1 MCKNKNML
9 GRIYTNIKTFKPLQ
23 FIELHN
29 IDEYVKDNNIPTLLI
44 GKKELIAM
52 GYELS
57 VLNRQIDNNLYWTYT
72 KMEKRNIHETDIN
85 LFYEIVFKKLYRD
98 IKHTNISIYTMK
110 YSILKNII
118 NILSA
123 ENLYK
128 FIYIKKNHI
137 YIYYD
142 NNIVSFS
149 LDEIKYIGI
158 DITKVML
165 LLTKSKNSEIITDD
179 NFIKNEVKPYLKNK
193 EYLTPYLYF
202 ILYDPG

>member
-9 GRIYTNIKTFKPLQ
+9 GRIYTNIKTFKSLQ

-118 NILSA
+118 NILNA

-128 FIYIKKNHI
+128 CIYIKKNHI
-137 YIYYD
+137 YIYYN

-202 ILYDPG
+202 IEKNK

>member
-1 MCKNKNML
+1 ML

-85 LFYEIVFKKLYRD
+85 SFYEIVFKKLYRD

-118 NILSA
+118 NILND
-123 ENLYK
+123 ENVYK
-128 FIYIKKNHI
+128 CIYIKKNHI
-137 YIYYD
+137 YIYY
-142 NNIVSFS
+142 NSNIVGFS
-149 LDEIKYIGI
+149 IDEIKYIGI

-202 ILYDPG
+202 IEKNK

>member
-1 MCKNKNML
+1 ML

-29 IDEYVKDNNIPTLLI
+29 INEYVKDNNIPTLLI

-202 ILYDPG
+202 IEKNK

>member
-1 MCKNKNML
+1 ML
-9 GRIYTNIKTFKPLQ
+9 GRIYTNIKTFKSLQ

-29 IDEYVKDNNIPTLLI
+29 IDEYVKDINIPTLLI

-85 LFYEIVFKKLYRD
+85 SFYEIVFKKIYRD

-110 YSILKNII
+110 YSMLRNII
-118 NILSA
+118 NILNA

-128 FIYIKKNHI
+128 CIYIKKNHI
-137 YIYYD
+137 YIYY
-142 NNIVSFS
+142 NSNIVSFS
-149 LDEIKYIGI
+149 LDEIKYIGV

-165 LLTKSKNSEIITDD
+165 LLTKSKNNEIITDD

-202 ILYDPG
+202 IEKNK

>member
-1 MCKNKNML
+1 ML
-9 GRIYTNIKTFKPLQ
+9 GRIYTNIKSFKAFQ
-23 FIELHN
+23 FINLYK
-29 IDEYVKDNNIPTLLI
+29 IDEYIKNNDIPTLLI
-44 GKKELIAM
+44 GKKELVEK
-52 GYELS
+52 GFTLS

-98 IKHTNISIYTMK
+98 IKHTNISIYTLK

-118 NILSA
+118 NILND
-123 ENLYK
+123 EHLYK
-128 FIYIKKNHI
+128 CIYIKKNHI

-142 NNIVSFS
+142 NNIVGFS

-158 DITKVML
+158 DITKVIL

-202 ILYDPG
+202 VEKNK

>member
-1 MCKNKNML
+1 ML
-9 GRIYTNIKTFKPLQ
+9 GRIYTNIKTFKSLQ

-85 LFYEIVFKKLYRD
+85 SFYEIVFKKIYRD

-128 FIYIKKNHI
+128 CIYIKKNNK

-202 ILYDPG
+202 IEKNK

>member
-1 MCKNKNML
+1 ML
-9 GRIYTNIKTFKPLQ
+9 GRIYTNIKTFKSLQ

-85 LFYEIVFKKLYRD
+85 SFYEIVFKKIYRD

-110 YSILKNII
+110 YSMLRNII
-118 NILSA
+118 NILNA

-128 FIYIKKNHI
+128 CIYIKKNHI
-137 YIYYD
+137 YIYY
-142 NNIVSFS
+142 NSNIVSFS
-149 LDEIKYIGI
+149 LDEIKYIGV

-202 ILYDPG
+202 IEKNK

>member
-1 MCKNKNML
+1 ML

-29 IDEYVKDNNIPTLLI
+29 INEYVKDNNIPTLLI

-85 LFYEIVFKKLYRD
+85 SFYEIVFKKIYRD

-110 YSILKNII
+110 YSMLRNII
-118 NILSA
+118 NILNA

-128 FIYIKKNHI
+128 CIYIKKNHI

>member
-1 MCKNKNML
+1 ML
-9 GRIYTNIKTFKPLQ
+9 GRIYTNIKTFKSLQ

-85 LFYEIVFKKLYRD
+85 SFYEIVFKKIYRD

-118 NILSA
+118 YILND
-123 ENLYK
+123 ENVYK
-128 FIYIKKNHI
+128 CIYIKKNHI
-137 YIYYD
+137 YIYY
-142 NNIVSFS
+142 NSNIVGFS

-158 DITKVML
+158 DITKAML

-202 ILYDPG
+202 IEKNK

>member
-1 MCKNKNML
+1 ML

-29 IDEYVKDNNIPTLLI
+29 INEFVKDNNIPTLLI

-85 LFYEIVFKKLYRD
+85 SFYEIVFKKIYRD

-110 YSILKNII
+110 YSMLRNII
-118 NILSA
+118 NILNA

-128 FIYIKKNHI
+128 CIYIKKSHI

-165 LLTKSKNSEIITDD
+165 LLTKSKNSDIITDD
-179 NFIKNEVKPYLKNK
+179 SFIKNEVKPYLKNK

-202 ILYDPG
+202 IEKNK

>member
-1 MCKNKNML
+1 ML
-9 GRIYTNIKTFKPLQ
+9 GRIYTNIKTFKSLQ

-72 KMEKRNIHETDIN
+72 KMEKRNIHEQDIVEFYN
-85 LFYEIVFKKLYRD
+85 LVFKKLYRD
-98 IKHTNISIYTMK
+98 IRYTNITIYTMK
-110 YSILKNII
+110 YSIFKEIV
-118 NILSA
+118 NILLDNST
-123 ENLYK
+123 YK
-128 FIYIKKNHI
+128 CIYIRNNHV

-142 NNIVSFS
+142 NKVIGFS
-149 LDEIKYIGI
+149 LDEIKYVGI
-158 DITKVML
+158 DIAKVMNI
-165 LLTKSKNSEIITDD
+165 LTNSKNSDIITS
-179 NFIKNEVKPYLKNK
+179 NTFIKNEVREYLNNK

-202 ILYDPG
+202 INKKEEK

>member
-1 MCKNKNML
+1 ML
-9 GRIYTNIKTFKPLQ
+9 GRIYTNIKTFKSLQ

-29 IDEYVKDNNIPTLLI
+29 INEYVKDNNIPTLLI

-85 LFYEIVFKKLYRD
+85 LFYEIVFKKIYRD

-118 NILSA
+118 NILNA

-128 FIYIKKNHI
+128 CIYIKKNHI
-137 YIYYD
+137 YIYY
-142 NNIVSFS
+142 NSTIVSFS

-202 ILYDPG
+202 IEKNK